1 MKTIGFVDYYISE
14 WHANNYPAWIKQVCE
29 ELHLSYEVKYAYA
42 KVEPSIEDG
51 KSTDEWCKAYNVTR
65 CYSIKELCEKSDYIF
80 LLAPS
85 NPEKHLEFAKEL
97 FPCAQNKRIYIDK
110 TFAPN
115 LKEAKEIYS
124 LAKKYH
130 ISFFSTSALRYSH
143 EIKNINKANK
153 VEVFGGGRSFE
164 EYIIHQAEM
173 LIKMMGTNI
182 ASVQVSS
189 IDNVD
194 RCEIKF
200 VDGRIGYLSFS
211 PHYDFAFK
219 VDEQETIK
227 IQSEFFV
234 NLIRKILIFF
244 ETGEID
250 FAKDQTLAAMSLI
263 ESLIK
268 SKENNGMLVNING

>member
-51 KSTDEWCKAYNVTR
+51 RNTDEWCKAYNVAR

-124 LAKKYH
+124 LAEKYH

-143 EIKNINKANK
+143 EIENINKANK

-194 RCEIKF
+194 KCEIKF